1 MEENVLVKTGLTIAT
16 PAIQDVI
23 AKLITRVFLRWE
35 MNIELEKLKAGKFG
49 EVLLQLLKEG
59 KMTYLELYR
68 FRNFLDVAKFADEAA
83 KKSDSE
89 MYVENH
95 LDFDW
100 LMRVFDA
107 VGNISDEDLK
117 KLWGQILHNKVAS
130 PKTCS
135 LRTLDMIRSMSPEE
149 AQAFTSLCNY
159 VMQSG
164 NSYFIYPTGFYDASE
179 GYLECFDF
187 MYKKRLDYSN
197 SIMPLLEIGVLSAN
211 HDLVIYLDSSTKLLI
226 HNEKVLCIV
235 ESENE
240 IKFQQEAYFLTKSG
254 LELYNIIKNTPD
266 YVTDME
272 YAILCFKQM
281 KKDNTDFK
289 FTAHK
294 ILEFGDEPYC
304 DSIDLLTE
312 RKSISAMSKKK
323 SRDK

>member
-1 MEENVLVKTGLTIAT
+1 MNENVLVKTGLTIAT

-23 AKLITRVFLRWE
+23 TKLISRVFLRWD
-35 MNIELEKLKAGKFG
+35 MKIELEKLKAGKLG
-49 EVLLQLLKEG
+49 EVLEKLLKDG

-68 FRNFLDVAKFADEAA
+68 FSNFFDVAKFADEAA
-83 KKSDSE
+83 KKSDE
-89 MYVENH
+89 DINVKNH

-100 LMRVFDA
+100 LMRLFDA
-107 VGNISDEDLK
+107 VGNISNEDLK
-117 KLWGQILHNKVAS
+117 KLWGQILKNQTTNTKI
-130 PKTCS
+130 CS

-159 VMQSG
+159 VLRSG

-179 GYLECFDF
+179 GYSECFDF

-211 HDLVIYLDSSTKLLI
+211 HDLVIYLDTNTKLLI
-226 HNEKVLCIV
+226 YNEKVLCIV

-240 IKFQQEAYFLTKSG
+240 KKFQQEAYFLTKSG

-266 YVTDME
+266 FVADME
-272 YAILCFKQM
+272 YAVLCFKQM

-294 ILEFGDEPYC
+294 ILEYGDEPHF

-312 RKSISAMSKKK
+312 RKSVGAVSMPVSI
-323 SRDK
+323 